1 MEVKMPGKKKKI
13 KKASAK
19 GAARR
24 KKSARKKLTKRP
36 PATRKKAK
44 PKKKPVKRLSSAKR
58 KVTREKAAPKKR
70 ASRAPAARKK
80 AAGKEPSPGK
90 KAKRLPADLRTHR
103 GGVSP
108 RMHAP
113 AIRGARTRRRQGKKD
128 PGKFPNFTYHGGPV
142 IASPQVYTSFWGAL
156 WSDSTHQVQA
166 QRLNQFHRDLL
177 ASEFMNV
184 LSQYGVGRG
193 AGNSGAFVS
202 DSFISNTP
210 ETLTD
215 PTIQA
220 IIQSAI
226 HQGVVPEPAD
236 PSNIALI
243 IYLDENSGVNDPSDQ
258 LVLCEPQ
265 NDNAFG
271 YHDFFTTKAGHKFY
285 YAVIPGL
292 TDICLQESCGQDAG
306 CSLHIAQTQE
316 QRQTQVASHEFAE
329 MTTDPELNA
338 WLDPQA
344 GENGDICNGESA
356 TITVGA
362 NSWTV
367 QRTYSKTDDMETGGQ
382 KYCLATAS
390 SPIPRLT
397 PGP

>member
-1 MEVKMPGKKKKI
+1 
-13 KKASAK
+13 
-19 GAARR
+19 
-24 KKSARKKLTKRP
+24 
-36 PATRKKAK
+36 
-44 PKKKPVKRLSSAKR
+44 
-58 KVTREKAAPKKR
+58 
-70 ASRAPAARKK
+70 
-80 AAGKEPSPGK
+80 
-90 KAKRLPADLRTHR
+90 
-103 GGVSP
+103 
-108 RMHAP
+108 MHAP
-113 AIRGARTRRRQGKKD
+113 AIRGARTKRQKGKKQA
-128 PGKFPNFTYHGGPV
+128 GKFPNFTYQGGPV

-156 WSDSTHQVQA
+156 WSDALHQA
-166 QRLNQFHRDLL
+166 RALRLNQFHRDLL
-177 ASEFMNV
+177 ASGFMNV
-184 LSQYGVGRG
+184 LSQYGVGNG
-193 AGNSGAFVS
+193 AGNSGAFVGDSLIS
-202 DSFISNTP
+202 DTP

-220 IIQSAI
+220 TIQSAI
-226 HQGVVPEPAD
+226 DRGVIPEPAA

-265 NDNAFG
+265 NDSAFG
-271 YHDFFTTKAGHKFY
+271 YHNFFTTTAGHKFY

-292 TDICLQESCGQDAG
+292 TDMCLKESCAQDSG
-306 CSLHIAQTQE
+306 CSLHLAETQE

-356 TITVGA
+356 TISIGG

-367 QRTYSKTDDMETGGQ
+367 QRTYSKTDDMATGGQ
-382 KYCLATAS
+382 SYCVATAPA
-390 SPIPRLT
+390 PIPPLK

>member
-1 MEVKMPGKKKKI
+1 MPGKKKRTKRATAR
-13 KKASAK
+13 KTSPRRKVSAK
-19 GAARR
+19 
-24 KKSARKKLTKRP
+24 KKQTKRP
-36 PATRKKAK
+36 PSARRRAPRKKLAR
-44 PKKKPVKRLSSAKR
+44 RLSAGRK
-58 KVTREKAAPKKR
+58 KVTRKIARPKK
-70 ASRAPAARKK
+70 PAR
-80 AAGKEPSPGK
+80 
-90 KAKRLPADLRTHR
+90 RLPPDLRTHR

-113 AIRGARTRRRQGKKD
+113 AIRGARTRRRKGKKD

-142 IASPQVYTSFWGAL
+142 ITSPQVYTSFWGKL
-156 WSDSTHQVQA
+156 WSDAVHQA
-166 QRLNQFHRDLL
+166 RALRLNQFHGDLL
-177 ASEFMNV
+177 ASGFMNV
-184 LSQYGVGRG
+184 LTQYGVGHG
-193 AGNSGAFVS
+193 AGNSGAFIS

-210 ETLTD
+210 NTLSD

-220 IIQSAI
+220 TIQSAI
-226 HQGVVPEPAD
+226 DRGAIPEPAD

-265 NDNAFG
+265 NDSAFG
-271 YHDFFTTKAGHKFY
+271 YHNFFTTTAGDKFY

-292 TDICLQESCGQDAG
+292 TDACLKESCDQDSV
-306 CSLHIAQTQE
+306 CSLHLAETQE

-338 WLDPQA
+338 WLDAQA

-356 TITVGA
+356 TITIGG

-367 QRTYSKTDDMETGGQ
+367 QRTYSKADDMATGGQ
-382 KYCLATAS
+382 SYCLATAPA
-390 SPIPRLT
+390 PIPSLK
-397 PGP
+397 PEP

>member
-1 MEVKMPGKKKKI
+1 MPGKKKKAR
-13 KKASAK
+13 KSSAR
-19 GAARR
+19 GTSTRR
-24 KKSARKKLTKRP
+24 KTRPKKQAKRGPARTRAARKKPARRP
-36 PATRKKAK
+36 
-44 PKKKPVKRLSSAKR
+44 
-58 KVTREKAAPKKR
+58 
-70 ASRAPAARKK
+70 PAARKK
-80 AAGKEPSPGK
+80 VTRKNVIPK
-90 KAKRLPADLRTHR
+90 KPARRLPPDLRNHR

-113 AIRGARTRRRQGKKD
+113 AIRGARTKRQKGKKQA
-128 PGKFPNFTYHGGPV
+128 GKFPNFTYQGGPV

-156 WSDSTHQVQA
+156 WSDALHQA
-166 QRLNQFHRDLL
+166 RALRLNQFHRDLL
-177 ASEFMNV
+177 ASGFMNV
-184 LSQYGVGRG
+184 LSQYGVGNG
-193 AGNSGAFVS
+193 AGNSGAFVGDSLIS
-202 DSFISNTP
+202 DTP

-220 IIQSAI
+220 TIQSAI
-226 HQGVVPEPAD
+226 DRGVIPEPAA

-265 NDNAFG
+265 NDSAFG
-271 YHDFFTTKAGHKFY
+271 YHNFFTTTAGHKFY

-292 TDICLQESCGQDAG
+292 TDMCLKESCAQDSG
-306 CSLHIAQTQE
+306 CSLHLAETQE

-356 TITVGA
+356 TISIGG

-367 QRTYSKTDDMETGGQ
+367 QRTYSKTDDMATGGQ
-382 KYCLATAS
+382 SYCVATAPA
-390 SPIPRLT
+390 PIPPLK